1 MIKITTPCR
10 LHITL
15 IDMNGEIGRMDGGAG
30 LTLSSPNVKI
40 TAEEAEGI
48 QIEGLHEF
56 ADKMKRAAEVLLP
69 EGRGIKINVE
79 ELIPSHVGFGSGTQ
93 SALAAA
99 AAVNELYGLGKSV
112 RELAFAVKRGGTS
125 GIGVTAF
132 ENGGF
137 IVDGGHR
144 FKDKGA
150 FMPSAASKVPPGP
163 VLFREDFPDW
173 DIVVAVP
180 NEKGMHDQ
188 EEIDVFRKFCPLPI
202 EEVREV
208 AHVVLMKMMPAVIEE
223 DIEYFGAAVNQV
235 QTVGFNKRENLIWPD
250 FVKNIASFMRN
261 RSYGA
266 GVSSFG
272 PVVYSFVDNKAE
284 GRQIQSEVQA
294 ILDESVGGTVF
305 MTRAKNRGAEISRK
319 PVS

>member
-10 LHITL
+10 IHMTL
-15 IDMNGEIGRMDGGAG
+15 IDMNGELGRVDGGAG
-30 LTLSSPNVKI
+30 LTLSSPNIRI
-40 TAEEAEGI
+40 TAEEADGVS
-48 QIEGLHEF
+48 IEGLQGF
-56 ADKMKRAAEVLLP
+56 AGRMRKAAEALLP
-69 EGRGIKINVE
+69 EGKGIRINVE
-79 ELIPSHVGFGSGTQ
+79 EVYPAHVGFGSGTQ
-93 SALAAA
+93 SSLAAA

-112 RELAFAVKRGGTS
+112 RELAFTVKRGGTS

-163 VLFREDFPDW
+163 VLFREDFPEW
-173 DIVVAVP
+173 DIVVAIP

-188 EEIDVFRKFCPLPI
+188 EEIETFKKFCPLPI
-202 EEVREV
+202 EEVREIS
-208 AHVVLMKMMPAVIEE
+208 HIVLMQMMPAVIEG
-223 DIEYFGAAVNQV
+223 DIESFGAAVNHV
-235 QTVGFNKRENLIWPD
+235 QTVGFNKRESLIWPD
-250 FVKNIASFMRN
+250 FVKNIASFMRS

-272 PVVYSFVDNKAE
+272 PVVYAFVDNKEE
-284 GRQIQSEVQA
+284 GRQLQTEAQKM
-294 ILDESVGGTVF
+294 LDESVGGF
-305 MTRAKNRGAEISRK
+305 AIMTRAKNSGAEISK
-319 PVS
+319 V

>member
-15 IDMNGEIGRMDGGAG
+15 IDMNAEIGRVDGGAG
-30 LTLSSPNVKI
+30 LTLTSPNVKI
-40 TAEEAEGI
+40 TAEKAEETRI
-48 QIEGLHEF
+48 YGLQGF
-56 ADKMKRAAEVLLP
+56 ADRMKRAAEALLP
-69 EGRGIKINVE
+69 EGEGVKINVE

-93 SALAAA
+93 SSLAAA

-112 RELAFAVKRGGTS
+112 RELAFSVKRGGTS

-132 ENGGF
+132 EKGGF

-163 VLFREDFPDW
+163 VLFREDFPEW

-180 NEKGMHDQ
+180 DEKGVHDQ
-188 EEIDVFRKFCPLPI
+188 EEINLFKEFCPLPI

-208 AHVVLMKMMPAVIEE
+208 AHVVLMQMMPAIIEQ
-223 DIEYFGAAVNQV
+223 DIESFGAAVNHV
-235 QTVGFNKRENLIWPD
+235 QKVGFNKRENLIWPD
-250 FVKNIASFMRN
+250 FVKDIASFMRN

-284 GRQIQSEVQA
+284 GKQLQAEVQKM
-294 ILDESVGGTVF
+294 LDESVGGTA
-305 MTRAKNRGAEISRK
+305 MLTRAENNGAEISR
-319 PVS
+319 V

>member
-10 LHITL
+10 LHMTL
-15 IDMNGEIGRMDGGAG
+15 IDMNGEIGRVDGGAG
-30 LTLSSPNVKI
+30 LTLSSPNIKI
-40 TAEEAEGI
+40 TAAEADEI
-48 QIEGLHEF
+48 QIEGLQGF
-56 ADKMKRAAEVLLP
+56 ADRMRKAAEALLP
-69 EGRGIKINVE
+69 EGTGVRINVE
-79 ELIPSHVGFGSGTQ
+79 ELIPAHVGFGSGTQ
-93 SALAAA
+93 AALAAA
-99 AAVNELYGLGKSV
+99 AAVNELYGLEKSV

-132 ENGGF
+132 EKGGF

-150 FMPSAASKVPPGP
+150 FMPSAASRVPPGP

-173 DIVVAVP
+173 DVVIAVP

-188 EEIDVFRKFCPLPI
+188 EEINVFQEFCPLPI

-208 AHVVLMKMMPAVIEE
+208 AHMVLMKMMPAVIEG
-223 DIEYFGAAVNQV
+223 DIESFGSAVNHV
-235 QTVGFNKRENLIWPD
+235 QKVGFNKRESLIWPD
-250 FVKNIASFMRN
+250 FVKDIASFMCS

-272 PVVYSFVDNKAE
+272 PVVYAFVDNREE
-284 GRQIQSEVQA
+284 GRQLQAEVQKM
-294 ILDESVGGTVF
+294 LDDSVGGITM
-305 MTRAKNRGAEISRK
+305 MTRAKNSGAEISK
-319 PVS
+319 V

>member
-15 IDMNGEIGRMDGGAG
+15 IDMNAELGRVDGGAG

-40 TAEEAEGI
+40 KAEKAEKTEI
-48 QIEGLHEF
+48 NGLQGF
-56 ADKMKRAAEVLLP
+56 ANRMKGAAEAFLP
-69 EGRGIKINVE
+69 EGKGVKIEVE
-79 ELIPSHVGFGSGTQ
+79 ELIPAHVGFGSGTQ
-93 SALAAA
+93 SSLAAA

-112 RELAFAVKRGGTS
+112 RELAVGVKRGGTS

-132 ENGGF
+132 EKGGF
-137 IVDGGHR
+137 IVDGGHM

-163 VLFREDFPDW
+163 VLFREDFPEW
-173 DIVVAVP
+173 DIVIAIP
-180 NEKGMHDQ
+180 EEKGVHDQ
-188 EEIDVFRKFCPLPI
+188 EEINLFKEFCPLPI

-208 AHVVLMKMMPAVIEE
+208 AHVVLMQMMPAVMEQ
-223 DIEYFGAAVNQV
+223 DIESFGAAVNHV
-235 QTVGFNKRENLIWPD
+235 QTVGFNKRESLIWPD
-250 FVKNIASFMRN
+250 FVKVIASFMRSS
-261 RSYGA
+261 SYGA

-284 GRQIQSEVQA
+284 GRQLQVEVQKM
-294 ILDESVGGTVF
+294 LDETVGGTV
-305 MTRAKNRGAEISRK
+305 MLTRAKNSGAEISRT
-319 PVS
+319 

>member
-10 LHITL
+10 LHLTL
-15 IDMNGEIGRMDGGAG
+15 IDMNAEIGRVDGGAG
-30 LTLSSPNVKI
+30 LTLSSPNVRL

-48 QIEGLHEF
+48 RIEGGQGFTERME
-56 ADKMKRAAEVLLP
+56 KAAESLLP
-69 EGRGIKINVE
+69 EGKGVRILVE
-79 ELIPSHVGFGSGTQ
+79 ELIPAHVGFGSGTQ
-93 SALAAA
+93 SSLAAA

-112 RELAFAVKRGGTS
+112 RELASAVRRGGTS

-132 ENGGF
+132 EKGGF

-150 FMPSAASKVPPGP
+150 FLPSAASRVPPGP

-180 NEKGMHDQ
+180 NDKGMHD
-188 EEIDVFRKFCPLPI
+188 EDEINIFKEFCPLPI

-208 AHVVLMKMMPAVIEE
+208 AHVVLMQMMTSVIEK
-223 DIEYFGAAVNQV
+223 DIENFGAAVNHV
-235 QTVGFNKRENLIWPD
+235 QTVGFNKRESLIWPD
-250 FVKNIASFMRN
+250 FVKNIASFMRS

-272 PVVYSFVDNKAE
+272 PVVYSLVDNRAQ
-284 GRQIQSEVQA
+284 GRELQAEVQKM
-294 ILDESVGGTVF
+294 LDESVGGKVF
-305 MTRAKNRGAEISRK
+305 MTKAKNRGAEISRT
-319 PVS
+319 

>member
-15 IDMNGEIGRMDGGAG
+15 IDMNGELGRVDGGAG
-30 LTLSSPNVKI
+30 LTISSPNIKI
-40 TAEEAEGI
+40 FAEESEKI
-48 QIEGLHEF
+48 QIEGLQGF
-56 ADKMKRAAEVLLP
+56 ADRMRRAAEVLLP
-69 EGRGIKINVE
+69 EGKGIKINVE
-79 ELIPSHVGFGSGTQ
+79 ELIPAHVGFGSGTQ
-93 SALAAA
+93 TSLAAA

-132 ENGGF
+132 ESGGF
-137 IVDGGHR
+137 VVDGGHR

-173 DIVVAVP
+173 DMVVAIP

-188 EEIDVFRKFCPLPI
+188 EEIDIFKKFCPLPI

-208 AHVVLMKMMPAVIEE
+208 SHVVLMKMMPAVIEE
-223 DIEYFGAAVNQV
+223 DIESFGDAVNRV
-235 QTVGFNKRENLIWPD
+235 QTVGFNKRESLIWPD
-250 FVKNIASFMRN
+250 FVKNIASFMRS

-284 GRQIQSEVQA
+284 GRQLQSEVQSM
-294 ILDESVGGTVF
+294 LDESVGGTVLV
-305 MTRAKNRGAEISRK
+305 TKAKNTGAEISRL
-319 PVS
+319 

>member
-1 MIKITTPCR
+1 M
-10 LHITL
+10 TL
-15 IDMNGEIGRMDGGAG
+15 IDMNGEIGRVDGGAG
-30 LTLSSPNVKI
+30 LTLSSPNIKI
-40 TAEEAEGI
+40 KAEEADGTL
-48 QIEGLHEF
+48 IEGLQVF
-56 ADKMKRAAEVLLP
+56 AERMRKAAEVLLP
-69 EGRGIKINVE
+69 EGKGVKITIE
-79 ELIPSHVGFGSGTQ
+79 EQMPAHVGFGSGTQ

-132 ENGGF
+132 EKGGF
-137 IVDGGHR
+137 IVDGGHK
-144 FKDKGA
+144 FKDKRA

-173 DIVVAVP
+173 DLVVAIP
-180 NEKGMHDQ
+180 NDKGMHDQ
-188 EEIDVFRKFCPLPI
+188 QEIDIFQKFCPLPI

-208 AHVVLMKMMPAVIEE
+208 SHVVLMKMMPAVIEE
-223 DIEYFGAAVNQV
+223 DIESFGAAVNHV
-235 QTVGFNKRENLIWPD
+235 QTVGFNKRESLIWPN
-250 FVKNIASFMRN
+250 FVKNIASFMRS

-284 GRQIQSEVQA
+284 GRQLQAEVQA
-294 ILDESVGGTVF
+294 MLDESVGGTAM
-305 MTRAKNRGAEISRK
+305 MTKARNSGAEILK
-319 PVS
+319 I